1 MVLKSKIGLI
11 DVTHMV
17 SEITWSGSQDEVA
30 RKLELNFLFPL
41 HDHYAP
47 KIYPNIGEQLF
58 LYDDNHIELFQGRV
72 FYNERLGEQGI
83 IQVTAYDD
91 AIRLAKSKGIY
102 NFKGKTAEAITKI
115 VCNDLGVQIG
125 QLAPTGI
132 PQKMLCN
139 SMGMYEII
147 SKAYDGASKQNKKQ
161 YSIEMRQGKLY
172 VDEVGKEVV
181 AIPISSDTN
190 ILESSYS
197 ENAEEVINRVKIYDE
212 KDQYIGVVEDKGLI
226 NLLGVFQDVY
236 TKEEDKQAGTVA
248 SNMLRG
254 IEQSI
259 ELTTLGNTSYVS
271 GKLVNIEDSATKQLG
286 LFFIVSD
293 SHSWSDGQYR
303 TIMKSG
309 FMEIDI

>member
-1 MVLKSKIGLI
+1 
-11 DVTHMV
+11 MV

-91 AIRLAKSKGIY
+91 AIRLAKSKGTY

-115 VCNDLGVQIG
+115 VCNDLGVEIG

-132 PQKMLCN
+132 PQKILCN

-161 YSIEMRQGKLY
+161 YSIEMRQGKLC

-181 AIPISSDTN
+181 VTPISSDIN

-212 KDQYIGVVEDKGLI
+212 KDQYIGVVEDKDLI
-226 NLLGVFQDVY
+226 DLVGIFQDVY
-236 TKEEDKQAGTVA
+236 TKEQDKQAGTVA
-248 SNMLRG
+248 SNMLKG
-254 IEQSI
+254 IEKNI
-259 ELTTLGNTSYVS
+259 EITILGNVDYRTRKMIQIQDIDIKNASELY
-271 GKLVNIEDSATKQLG
+271 
-286 LFFIVSD
+286 IVSD
-293 SHSWSDGQYR
+293 THKWSNSQYE
-303 TIMKSG
+303 TSLVL
-309 FMEIDI
+309 DIVKI

>member
-1 MVLKSKIGLI
+1 
-11 DVTHMV
+11 MV
-17 SEITWSGSQDEVA
+17 SEITWSGSQEEVA

-91 AIRLAKSKGIY
+91 AIRLAKSKGTY

-115 VCNDLGVQIG
+115 VCNDLGVEIG

-139 SMGMYEII
+139 GEGMYEII
-147 SKAYDGASKQNKKQ
+147 SNAYEGASKQNKKQ
-161 YSIEMRQGKLY
+161 YSIEMRQGKLC
-172 VDEVGKEVV
+172 VDEVGKE
-181 AIPISSDTN
+181 ILPHTITSDTN
-190 ILESSYS
+190 IIESAYS

-212 KDQYIGVVEDKGLI
+212 QDQYLGVVENKELI
-226 NLLGVFQDVY
+226 DLVGIFQDVY
-236 TKEEDKQAGTVA
+236 TKE
-248 SNMLRG
+248 
-254 IEQSI
+254 
-259 ELTTLGNTSYVS
+259 
-271 GKLVNIEDSATKQLG
+271 
-286 LFFIVSD
+286 
-293 SHSWSDGQYR
+293 
-303 TIMKSG
+303 
-309 FMEIDI
+309 

>member
-1 MVLKSKIGLI
+1 MPKVLLKNKNGFI

-17 SEITWSGSQDEVA
+17 SEINWSGSQDEIA
-30 RKLELNFLFPL
+30 RKLELSFLYPL
-41 HDHYAP
+41 HDHYVP
-47 KIYPNIGEQLF
+47 KVYPNIGEELF
-58 LYDDNHIELFQGRV
+58 LYDDKDVELFQGRV
-72 FYNERLGEQGI
+72 FYNERLGEQGT

-91 AIRLAKSKGIY
+91 AIRLAKSKGTY
-102 NFKGKTAEAITKI
+102 NFKGTTAEAITKI
-115 VCNDLGVQIG
+115 VCNDLGVEIG

-147 SKAYDGASKQNKKQ
+147 SKAYDGASKQNKKRYCIQ
-161 YSIEMRQGKLY
+161 MREGKLC
-172 VDEVGKEVV
+172 VDEIGKEVV
-181 AIPISSDTN
+181 AAPISSDTN

-197 ENAEEVINRVKIYDE
+197 ENAEEVINRVKIYNE
-212 KDQYIGVVEDKGLI
+212 QGQYIGVVEDKELI
-226 NLLGVFQDVY
+226 DLVGIFQDLY
-236 TKEEDKQAGTVA
+236 IKEQDKQAGTVA

-271 GKLVNIEDSATKQLG
+271 GKLVNIEYSETKQLD

-293 SHSWSDGQYR
+293 SHSWSGEQYR
-303 TIMKSG
+303 TNINL
-309 FMEIDI
+309 EVV